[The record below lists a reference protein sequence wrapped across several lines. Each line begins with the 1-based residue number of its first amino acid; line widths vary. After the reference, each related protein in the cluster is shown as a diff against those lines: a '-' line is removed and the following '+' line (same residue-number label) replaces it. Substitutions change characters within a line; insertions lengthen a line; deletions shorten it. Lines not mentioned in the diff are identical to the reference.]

1 MRKQYFKNCEELSN
15 YMVDKAQ
22 NGYYTVAVLFYNNA
36 IDLLCELMR
45 YDDINIESIDIQPVE
60 YKGYGK
66 EYYVSIADD
75 MIVSVEPAFVGG
87 RYLNAEA
94 DLTLI
99 NGDASSTI
107 IKDISDNKCREIYIG
122 IFDDEENYDCKLE
135 YDNKT
140 DELDNIFENAELVKD
155 KNNNINK
162 IKIDAISLFKYLFD

>member
-15 YMVDKAQ
+15 YMVDKALH
-22 NGYYTVAVLFYNNA
+22 GYYTVAVLFYDNA
-36 IDLLCELMR
+36 IDLLRELMR
-45 YDDINIESIDIQPVE
+45 YDDINLESIDIQPVE
-60 YKGYGK
+60 YKGYDK

-75 MIVSVEPAFVGG
+75 MIVSVEPAFVDG

-107 IKDISDNKCREIYIG
+107 IKDISENKCREIYIG
-122 IFDDEENYDCKLE
+122 IFDGEENYDCKSE
-135 YDNKT
+135 YDYKA
-140 DELDNIFENAELVKD
+140 DELDNIFKNAELVKD

-162 IKIDAISLFKYLFD
+162 IKVDAISLFKYLFD